1 MQSWFPVDR
10 CCVLQNKPTKAN
22 AQQHIGSE
30 NVASLWCLWCV
41 WCSCVFC
48 AASHHAA
55 LTGRHSIRTF
65 RDTLSI
71 HEYTHIHTHLS
82 LTYTPRI
89 ERWMELRRVDLVCFL
104 AYTLGIF
111 LVLIHVVFYLIL
123 LQQLQDCQCEFGA
136 RGYKL
141 W

>member
-10 CCVLQNKPTKAN
+10 CCVLQSKPTKAMLN
-22 AQQHIGSE
+22 NTSDRKM
-30 NVASLWCLWCV
+30 LP
-41 WCSCVFC
+41 VFGVC
-48 AASHHAA
+48 GVFGVLVCFVLLHTMQRSPGDTRSA
-55 LTGRHSIRTF
+55 HSGTHFPIK
-65 RDTLSI
+65 
-71 HEYTHIHTHLS
+71 EYTHIHTHLS